1 MWTYILLFLMY
12 LAAVKFLRFRR
23 RDRILTV
30 LGKDRP
36 LSSMTVPEAH
46 SIMMQLQELEFP
58 CAFMK
63 ARTISLLKAGGI
75 PTMSK
80 LFAVTGQN
88 NARNGGKRVVDT
100 EILIR
105 EVQHNS
111 RLSSRYQTA
120 VARMN
125 YLHSRYRQ
133 AGKILDED
141 LLHTLG
147 SSVVEIFRI
156 LESEEWRPLSD
167 VEKCAVGVV
176 HMALGHDMEIPFKPL
191 PSSSTGWTD
200 GIHFAT
206 ELRDWTLR
214 YEENVALPTEAND
227 RYVRVYVD
235 GLFPRLTPR
244 LTTLLRKIIGFELGD
259 VMRESLGIESTG
271 LVLRFVLSGF
281 KTLRRLALRHFSLPR
296 PAFLASKAIAKS
308 PNPDT
313 GLYNL
318 THFSAEP
325 WYTKPS
331 WWTTHGPSAQIIRVL
346 GGKIPES
353 VSDKF
358 RPQGYDLTTIGPQPQ
373 EGKGMDS
380 MAATISGLESQD
392 LSTCPF
398 KSFKS

>member
-1 MWTYILLFLMY
+1 
-12 LAAVKFLRFRR
+12 
-23 RDRILTV
+23 
-30 LGKDRP
+30 
-36 LSSMTVPEAH
+36 MTIPEAH
-46 SIMMQLQELEFP
+46 SWRYPGNVQAL
-58 CAFMK
+58 CCY
-63 ARTISLLKAGGI
+63 
-75 PTMSK
+75 
-80 LFAVTGQN
+80 GQN

-147 SSVVEIFRI
+147 SSVVEIYGIFK
-156 LESEEWRPLSD
+156 SEEWRPLSD
-167 VEKCAVGVV
+167 VEKCAVGAV
-176 HMALGHDMEIPFKPL
+176 HMALGQDMEIPFRPL
-191 PSSSTGWTD
+191 PSSSTGWKD

-227 RYVRVYVD
+227 RYVRV
-235 GLFPRLTPR
+235 
-244 LTTLLRKIIGFELGD
+244 KIIGVELGD

-271 LVLRFVLSGF
+271 PVLSSALSGV

-296 PAFLASKAIAKS
+296 PAFLASKALPET

-331 WWTTHGPSAQIIRVL
+331 WWTTYGPGAQIIRVL
-346 GGKIPES
+346 GGKLPES
-353 VSDKF
+353 VSGKF
-358 RPQGYDLTTIGPQPQ
+358 KPEGYDLTTIGPQPQ

-380 MAATISGLESQD
+380 MATTIRGLESHN
-392 LSTCPF
+392 LTTCPF
-398 KSFKS
+398 KSFES

>member
-1 MWTYILLFLMY
+1 MWTYILPFFMY
-12 LAAVKFLRFRR
+12 LAAVKYLRFRR
-23 RDRILTV
+23 RDDILTI

-36 LSSMTVPEAH
+36 LSSMTLPEAH

-58 CAFMK
+58 YAFMK

-111 RLSSRYQTA
+111 RLSSCYQTA

-156 LESEEWRPLSD
+156 FESEEWRPLSD

-176 HMALGHDMEIPFKPL
+176 HMALGQDMEIPFKPL

-200 GIHFAT
+200 GVHFAT
-206 ELRDWTLR
+206 ELRDWTLC

-227 RYVRVYVD
+227 RYVRV
-235 GLFPRLTPR
+235 
-244 LTTLLRKIIGFELGD
+244 KIIGVELGD

-271 LVLRFVLSGF
+271 PVLSLVLSGV

-296 PAFLASKAIAKS
+296 PAFLASKAIAES

-331 WWTTHGPSAQIIRVL
+331 WWTTHGPSAQMIRVL

-353 VSDKF
+353 VSSKF
-358 RPQGYDLTTIGPQPQ
+358 KPQGYDLTTIGPQPQ

-380 MAATISGLESQD
+380 MAATISGFESQD
-392 LSTCPF
+392 LTTCPF
-398 KSFKS
+398 KNFKS

>member
-1 MWTYILLFLMY
+1 MYILLLTTY
-12 LAAVKFLRFRR
+12 VAAVRYLRFRR
-23 RDRILTV
+23 RDQILAA
-30 LGKDRP
+30 LEKDRP

-46 SIMMQLQELEFP
+46 NIMMQLQELEFP
-58 CAFMK
+58 YAFRK

-88 NARNGGKRVVDT
+88 NARNGGKRAVDT

-120 VARMN
+120 IARMN

-147 SSVVEIFRI
+147 SSIVEIFRI
-156 LESEEWRPLSD
+156 FESEEWRPLSE

-176 HMALGHDMEIPFKPL
+176 HMALGQDMEIPFNFL
-191 PSSSTGWTD
+191 PSSSAGWRD

-214 YEENVALPTEAND
+214 YEANVALPTEAND

-235 GLFPRLTPR
+235 GIFPRLTTR
-244 LTTLLRKIIGFELGD
+244 MRMLLRKTIGSELD
-259 VMRESLGIESTG
+259 SVMRESLGIESAG
-271 LVLRFVLSGF
+271 PVLTFVLSWF
-281 KTLRRLALRHFSLPR
+281 KTLRRLALRYLSLPR
-296 PAFLASKAIAKS
+296 PAFLASKSLAET
-308 PNPDT
+308 PNPET

-325 WYTKPS
+325 WYTRS
-331 WWTTHGPSAQIIRVL
+331 NWWTTHGPRAQMIRVL
-346 GGKIPES
+346 GGKLPES
-353 VSDKF
+353 VLGKF
-358 RPQGYDLTTIGPQPQ
+358 KPQGYDLMTIGPQPQ

-380 MAATISGLESQD
+380 MAATISGLQSQD

-398 KSFKS
+398 KRFKS

>member
-1 MWTYILLFLMY
+1 
-12 LAAVKFLRFRR
+12 
-23 RDRILTV
+23 
-30 LGKDRP
+30 
-36 LSSMTVPEAH
+36 
-46 SIMMQLQELEFP
+46 MMQLQELEFP
-58 CAFMK
+58 YAFRK

-88 NARNGGKRVVDT
+88 NARNSGKRAVDT

-147 SSVVEIFRI
+147 SSIVEIFRI
-156 LESEEWRPLSD
+156 FEDEEWRPLSD
-167 VEKCAVGVV
+167 VEKCAVGVF
-176 HMALGHDMEIPFKPL
+176 HMALGQDMEIPFKCL
-191 PSSSTGWTD
+191 LSSSAGWKD
-200 GIHFAT
+200 GEHFAA

-214 YEENVALPTEAND
+214 YEANVALPTEAND

-235 GLFPRLTPR
+235 AVFPSLTPR
-244 LTTLLRKIIGFELGD
+244 LKILLRKIIGFELD
-259 VMRESLGIESTG
+259 NVMRDSLGIESTG
-271 LVLRFVLSGF
+271 PMLAFVLSGF
-281 KTLRRLALRHFSLPR
+281 KTLRRLALRYFSLPR
-296 PAFLASKAIAKS
+296 PAFLASKALAKT

-325 WYTKPS
+325 WYTRPS
-331 WWTTHGPSAQIIRVL
+331 WWTTHGLHAQMIWVL
-346 GGKIPES
+346 GGKLPES
-353 VSDKF
+353 ASSKF
-358 RPQGYDLTTIGPQPQ
+358 MSQGYDLATIGPQPQ
-373 EGKGMDS
+373 EGKGMEA
-380 MAATISGLESQD
+380 MAATISGLEGQD
-392 LSTCPF
+392 LTSCPF